1 MFIPI
6 HIQLPVSNIGGKSF
20 VEKIGTYSV
29 LTVTSNYAS
38 PLQFAIK
45 RLINIIGGLVGS
57 LFALIII
64 AIVGPMIKK
73 ESPGPVLF
81 KQTRIGKNGKKFQIY
96 KLRSMYMDAEE
107 RKKELLKDNRVSDG
121 MMFKLDWDPRIIGN

>member
-1 MFIPI
+1 
-6 HIQLPVSNIGGKSF
+6 VSNIGGKSF

-81 KQTRIGKNGKKFQIY
+81 KQTRIDKNGKKFQIY

>member
-1 MFIPI
+1 
-6 HIQLPVSNIGGKSF
+6 VSNIGGKSF